1 MEQSS
6 KNFKQ
11 LTFAREY
18 RGYSQTELAS
28 KIRGLSQSN
37 LSKYEKGIGSLSD
50 EVFDKII
57 NFLNFPKSFFYERI
71 NIRIENAHYRKRT
84 SVITQKNKSQMEY
97 SFKIIGY
104 IIDNMSDS
112 VEYPEFSLRKIDI
125 DEGYTIQEAVR
136 YTRRTLGVKSGAV
149 KDINLI
155 LENAGI
161 VIVEVIDLPD
171 GFDGISTYTDK
182 GTPFIVL
189 NKNMSNDRKRF
200 TLAHELGHIIL
211 HSDTFLIGKNR
222 DKEVEANLF
231 ASEFLMPEDEIKE
244 SLRGLKLSYLSELK
258 RYWLTSMAS
267 IVRRAKDLNCI
278 TTDKYTYFYI
288 ELSRKGYKKE
298 EPINVFIDSPHLFQ
312 DAYRMHIDDLDYTIE
327 ELSESFCIPTDM
339 ITRFTKN
346 NRNNNLRI
354 LKNQVT

>member
-18 RGYSQTELAS
+18 RGYLQTELAL
-28 KIRGLSQSN
+28 KIKGLSQSN

-57 NFLNFPKSFFYERI
+57 SFLNFPKSFFNERI
-71 NIRIENAHYRKRT
+71 DICIENAHYRKKA
-84 SVITQKNKSQMEY
+84 SVFTKKNKSHMEY

-112 VEYPEFSLRKIDI
+112 VEYPEFSLQKIDI
-125 DEGYTIQEAVR
+125 DEGYTVKEAAK
-136 YTRRTLGVKSGAV
+136 YTRRILGLKSGAV

-155 LENAGI
+155 IENAGI
-161 VIVEVIDLPD
+161 VIVEVSDLHD
-171 GFDGISTYTDK
+171 GFDGVSAYTDK

-200 TLAHELGHIIL
+200 TLAHELGHIVL
-211 HSDTFLIGKNR
+211 HSDIFLIDKSR

-231 ASEFLMPEDEIKE
+231 ASEFLMPESEIKE
-244 SLRGLKLSYLSELK
+244 SLRSLKLPYLSELK

-278 TTDKYTYFYI
+278 TADKYTYFNI
-288 ELSRKGYKKE
+288 ELSRQGYKKE
-298 EPINVFIDSPHLFQ
+298 EPINVYIDSPHLFQ
-312 DAYRMHIDDLDYTIE
+312 DAYRIHIDDLDYTIS
-327 ELSESFCIPTDM
+327 ELSESFHLPPDM
-339 ITRFTKN
+339 ITRFTKS

-354 LKNQVT
+354 LKN